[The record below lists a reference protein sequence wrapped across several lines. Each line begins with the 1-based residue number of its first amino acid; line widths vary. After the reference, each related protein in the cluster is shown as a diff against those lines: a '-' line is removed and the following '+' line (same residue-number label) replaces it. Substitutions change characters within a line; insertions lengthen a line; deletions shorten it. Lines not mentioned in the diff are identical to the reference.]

1 MLPSFDLHAK
11 KLKILINSFPE
22 FLFSIYWWT
31 WKTNNSLK
39 NCWSGPIKNNII
51 LKFTMLYFF
60 KKIKKN
66 TCKYHYKNL
75 DDIIHSS
82 WDVEQNILKLVILV
96 HFLPFYPQKPLKS
109 KFWKMEISFYTCEP
123 KITIMYDSWDTEWDR
138 QNFLSFWVIFC
149 PFNNT
154 LPPPFPHTTLTILK
168 IKILILIL

>member
-22 FLFSIYWWT
+22 FFFSIYWWT

-109 KFWKMEISFYTCEP
+109 KLWKMEIFAGDIILQMWTKNHNHVWFLRYGV
-123 KITIMYDSWDTEWDR
+123 R
-138 QNFLSFWVIFC
+138 QAEFLVILGHFL
-149 PFNNT
+149 PF
-154 LPPPFPHTTLTILK
+154 
-168 IKILILIL
+168 